1 MQNYGNK
8 CFMQNLF
15 SKFGNLAYFHLGTWR
30 IFTWELGVFS
40 LGKLAQK
47 TPLSLTSKSQQ
58 LLPVIL
64 VLLLPQCQLLFN
76 VLD

>member
-30 IFTWELGVFS
+30 IFTWELGAFL
-40 LGKLAQK
+40 LGKLAQNSNMFY
-47 TPLSLTSKSQQ
+47 PPNLSNSSL
-58 LLPVIL
+58 
-64 VLLLPQCQLLFN
+64 
-76 VLD
+76 